1 MTDKIIARPG
11 NFEHVTKMSR
21 VDQGFAQPKSSPKP
35 LFRQLPIKL
44 YEVHSEPKPEFIRH
58 ETRHVQRQPFT
69 EMKLGR
75 NMRAA
80 PKGSIPMNPP
90 NPQALIEMLNRNH
103 LKSDT
108 PPSGQH
114 DVQSNH
120 AKHSYTDE
128 NRMFAAPREIQSQTR
143 DLPMEPHEGS
153 KPEPFNAR
161 ANISETERERIIDAK
176 RRELDYGFRSSLL
189 TQITTQAEIN
199 CPPKE
204 ITPSKAIPAVSAEPT
219 LTPPPPINLYN
230 SYKMK
235 DGPSSGGDNTGQNSS
250 ASNERK
256 PNETSR
262 LKNIAENAEEIA
274 DDLEA
279 GPRSDDDDDGTF
291 NF

>member
-1 MTDKIIARPG
+1 
-11 NFEHVTKMSR
+11 
-21 VDQGFAQPKSSPKP
+21 
-35 LFRQLPIKL
+35 
-44 YEVHSEPKPEFIRH
+44 
-58 ETRHVQRQPFT
+58 
-69 EMKLGR
+69 MKLGR

-90 NPQALIEMLNRNH
+90 NPQLDPDASEPLLHNQLHSTNPVSDYYANLHPRLTSPSLFGPSVLPDIAALRCITIPQHPSPALIEMLNRNH

-108 PPSGQH
+108 PPSRQH

>member
-44 YEVHSEPKPEFIRH
+44 YEVHSEPKPDFIRA
-58 ETRHVQRQPFT
+58 

-108 PPSGQH
+108 PPSRQH